1 VNVKKQ
7 ALTTTEIEMLALAT
21 LADLDG
27 RGRLASEEDG
37 QVYLSEPKTLRRA
50 TLRWFIDTLAIAG
63 CAMAGVCVG
72 VWLDSPSVDPNSVD
86 AQETE

>member
-1 VNVKKQ
+1 VKKQ

-21 LADLDG
+21 LAELDG
-27 RGRLASEEDG
+27 RGRLASEDG
-37 QVYLSEPKTLRRA
+37 GLYLSEPKPLRRA

-72 VWLDSPSVDPNSVD
+72 VWLDSPNVDPNSVD
-86 AQETE
+86 AEETE